1 MSMLIIRG
9 TFRAKDLQPDG
20 DTIAFTPDDVADW
33 RLVPGAHQVLPKADG
48 RASVR
53 LEGIDALETHY
64 GDDESGVQHQPLGLA
79 HRAADEL
86 LKWLNFKDFHRDE
99 KAPKESDRESVV
111 LCVPE
116 TVPGYILTRGT
127 DVYGRCV
134 ALVGRGRP
142 PVLGGYEI
150 DVDVE
155 QLTKTANH
163 HLVRQG
169 LAYPAFYSGFPDH
182 LRNAL
187 AVAAQEAKSAPPG
200 KRGVWDADVT
210 TSGFK
215 VTGMASLTA
224 DDGAVILP
232 KLFRR
237 LKDYLDLDLHLEG
250 APLACLPAFL
260 AGAGDTYYL
269 QGTAERLTGLQGIVV
284 TDGETVR
291 MTRPVEEIT
300 FDEA

>member
-1 MSMLIIRG
+1 MSMLIIKG

-20 DTIAFTPDDVADW
+20 DTVAFTPDDITDW
-33 RLVPGAHQVLPKADG
+33 KRVPGTHQVLPKPDG
-48 RASVR
+48 RVSVR

-64 GDDESGVQHQPLGLA
+64 GDDVSGIRHQPLPLA
-79 HRAADEL
+79 HEAADEL
-86 LKWLNFKDFHRDE
+86 LKWLGFKDVHRDE
-99 KAPKESDRESVV
+99 RAQQEEDRETVV
-111 LCVPE
+111 ISVPE

-142 PVLGGYEI
+142 PTLSGYEI

-155 QLTKTANH
+155 QLKKTANH
-163 HLVRQG
+163 HMVERG
-169 LAYPAFYSGFPDH
+169 LAYPTFYTGFPDH

-187 AVAAQEAKSAPPG
+187 AVAAGAARTALPR
-200 KRGVWDADVT
+200 RGVWAQDMTVD
-210 TSGFK
+210 GFK
-215 VTGMASLTA
+215 VADMDSITA
-224 DDGAVILP
+224 KDGAVILP

-237 LKDYLDLDLHLEG
+237 LKDYLDLKMPG
-250 APLACLPAFL
+250 APLACLPAYL
-260 AGAGDTYYL
+260 AGCADRYYL
-269 QGTAERLTGLQGIVV
+269 QGTADPLTGLQHIAY

-300 FDEA
+300 FEEA